1 MKLLRFRV
9 VPPRDGLHPVDAA
22 LAEDPAVQRR
32 AIHLLQLLEDDTA
45 AALFE
50 VEGPRDRVEAILEE
64 APSIVSSHLT
74 SSGLSL
80 HGYLHFEPSDLVER
94 MLRTRKRHGILL
106 QMPLEYTADGDLRL
120 TVVGELDA
128 IQRAVPEM
136 PRGLHLELEHVSDYR
151 PGQPGLYGQLTA
163 AQQRVLRAAIEHG
176 YYEDPRAIGYRGLAE
191 ELGLSPTTVGEHL
204 RKAEAAIVRAVV
216 P

>member
-9 VPPRDGLHPVDAA
+9 RPPEQGLHPVDAA
-22 LAEDPAVQRR
+22 LAEDPEVTRR

-50 VEGPRDRVEAILEE
+50 VEGPRERVEAILDR
-64 APSIVSSHLT
+64 APSILSSHLT
-74 SSGLSL
+74 ASGDSL
-80 HGYLHFEPSDLVER
+80 HGYLHFEPSELVER
-94 MLRTRKRHGILL
+94 MLATRKRHGILL
-106 QMPLEYTADGDLRL
+106 QTPLEYTAEGALRM

-128 IQRAVPEM
+128 IQRAVPEL

-151 PGQPGLYGQLTA
+151 PSQPGLYDRLTT
-163 AQQRVLRAAIEHG
+163 AQQRVLEAAVEHG
-176 YYEDPRAIGYRGLAE
+176 YYEDPRAIGYRELAE
-191 ELGLSPTTVGEHL
+191 ALGLSPTTVGEHL
-204 RKAEAAIVRAVV
+204 RKAEATIVRAVV

>member
-9 VPPRDGLHPVDAA
+9 VPPREGLHPVDAA

-32 AIHLLQLLEDDTA
+32 AIHLLQLLEDGTA

-50 VEGPRDRVEAILEE
+50 VEGPTERVQAILEA

-74 SSGLSL
+74 ASGSSL

-136 PRGLHLELEHVSDYR
+136 PRGLHLELEHVSDYQ
-151 PGQPGLYGQLTA
+151 PGQPGLYGQLTR
-163 AQQRVLRAAIEHG
+163 AQQRVLQAALEHG
-176 YYEDPRAIGYRGLAE
+176 YYENPRAVGYRELAE
-191 ELGLSPTTVGEHL
+191 ILDLSPTTVGEHL
-204 RKAEAAIVRAVV
+204 RKAEAALVRAVV